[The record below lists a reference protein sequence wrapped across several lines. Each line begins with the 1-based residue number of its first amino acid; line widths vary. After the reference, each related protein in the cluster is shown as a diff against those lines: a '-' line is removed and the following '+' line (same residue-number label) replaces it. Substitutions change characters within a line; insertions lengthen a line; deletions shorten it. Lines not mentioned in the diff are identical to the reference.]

1 MLWVRKDSDHH
12 VMRIGQ
18 LIDELKV
25 FLFLAVV
32 MLWGGRVTLC
42 TNRPGWDPPRL
53 EYNLVKP
60 QIPR

>member
-32 MLWGGRVTLC
+32 MLGGGSHFALTGDVGILLAW
-42 TNRPGWDPPRL
+42 NIIW
-53 EYNLVKP
+53 
-60 QIPR
+60 